1 MHDRETV
8 LTDFFLVA
16 LCAGFVLALAGADGP
31 AGLYALLFAALGVAA
46 LAGGVWHGW
55 FPGVQAGLGGALWL
69 GVLLA
74 IGVAN
79 LALWLIAGEITGGTT
94 GARLFVA
101 IGWGQLALFLGLAV
115 FVGRGFLLASAFSLP
130 PVLVLIAAHG
140 WKLAGGGGLAHA
152 LGLAGFVTALVGAGL
167 QAARVGLPAL
177 GLGHN
182 ALYHLVQALAF
193 ALVFLSV

>member
-1 MHDRETV
+1 MHDRDTV

-16 LCAGFVLALAGADGP
+16 LCAGFVLVLVGADGL
-31 AGLYALLFAALGVAA
+31 ALLYALLFAALGAAA
-46 LAGGVWHGW
+46 LAGALWHGW
-55 FPGVQAGLGGALWL
+55 FPGAQAGLGGALWL

-79 LALWLIAGEITGGTT
+79 LALWLIAGQIMD
-94 GARLFVA
+94 ARLLAVV
-101 IGWGQLALFLGLAV
+101 GWGQFVLFAGLAV
-115 FVGRGFLLASAFSLP
+115 FVNRGFLLASAFSLP

-140 WKLAGGGGLAHA
+140 WKLAEGGGPSHA
-152 LGLAGFVTALVGAGL
+152 LGLAGFATAMAGAGL
-167 QAARVGLPAL
+167 QAARIGLPAF

-193 ALVFLSV
+193 TLVFLSV